1 MTTYTKTIT
10 SDAYI
15 RGVVT
20 IISNSKIKKLGT
32 SKTINLNSR
41 IECTYGGKPLSTA
54 YSTLVS
60 LYRMNEPSW
69 SGVPGEVA
77 DEKGDNSGSA
87 MGDADTTENGLFS
100 KAGIFSGTDTG
111 VNCGNDTT
119 FQTNHISVN
128 IWVYPTAATNSYNDI
143 INSGRYRV
151 ILRASKYIEFWAYS
165 LEAGWIQAV
174 SNVAVTLNKW
184 TLITCTYNGTAR
196 LYINGVLQT
205 VTGTG
210 GGNLAWAG
218 NTIYIAQSGGNT
230 NEFTGKLDDVGF
242 WNAALTQSEITNIW
256 KEFTFL
262 FTSSNIKV
270 LANTKTLNSNSF
282 IKKLAATKT
291 ITSNSKI
298 KKLGTSKT
306 LSSNAKIARKGVTIT
321 VNSNARI
328 EEIQSATLNSSSNIK
343 KTTNKTLNSNAK
355 IKKPGT
361 EGALNSNSYIKK
373 LAAVNILNSNSYI
386 SKSQSNSLIS
396 NARIIKS
403 GTKTLNSNSFIKVL
417 GSTKTLTSNSFIRK
431 TSTQVTLSSAMVI
444 KIITTSPIYT
454 NSFILKIYSNNLN
467 SNLYITKTYSNVL
480 TSNSYIKKSDNIKT
494 IISNSIIIKSY
505 SNTISADYIIKTLA
519 EEGSIVSSYYIKKLS
534 IAKTL
539 TSDYV
544 LKLGGVKLLP
554 SDYTIM
560 EYGEWSEEWEVEI
573 VIPKTV
579 TINSSSKIKK
589 LATSK
594 TIISNAYIKRPAY
607 EGGLISNSY
616 IKHTYIKV
624 INSIYYVRR
633 TDTTK
638 PYVYTALYINKPV
651 ILSANMLSYTER
663 MI

>member
-20 IISNSKIKKLGT
+20 ITSNSKIKKLGA
-32 SKTINLNSR
+32 SKTINTNLHVKS
-41 IECTYGGKPLSTA
+41 IYGGKPLSTA

-270 LANTKTLNSNSF
+270 LANTKTLNSKSF

-291 ITSNSKI
+291 IASNSKI

-306 LSSNAKIARKGVTIT
+306 LISNAKIARKGVTIT

-328 EEIQSATLNSSSNIK
+328 EEIQSATLNSNSNIK
-343 KTTNKTLNSNAK
+343 KATNKTLNSNAK

-373 LAAVNILNSNSYI
+373 LAAVNTLNSNSYI
-386 SKSQSNSLIS
+386 SKSQSNILTS
-396 NARIIKS
+396 NSYVIKG
-403 GTKTLNSNSFIKVL
+403 GTKTLNSNSFIKTL
-417 GSTKTLTSNSFIRK
+417 GNIKTLTSKSFIRK
-431 TSTQVTLSSAMVI
+431 TATQVTLSSAMVI
-444 KIITTSPIYT
+444 KTVTTTPIYT

-467 SNLYITKTYSNVL
+467 SNLYITKTYSKSL
-480 TSNSYIKKSDNIKT
+480 TSDSYIKKIDNLKT
-494 IISNSIIIKSY
+494 ITSSSFIIKLGT
-505 SNTISADYIIKTLA
+505 NTINSNYIIKTL
-519 EEGSIVSSYYIKKLS
+519 ESGSIASTYIIKKLS
-534 IAKTL
+534 IPKTL
-539 TSDYV
+539 TSDCV
-544 LKLGGVKLLP
+544 VKLGGVKLLLC
-554 SDYTIM
+554 DYTVM

-579 TINSSSKIKK
+579 TINSNSKIKK
-589 LATSK
+589 LANTK
-594 TIISNAYIKRPAY
+594 TIISKSYIKRPAY
-607 EGGLISNSY
+607 EGGLISNSR
-616 IKHTYIKV
+616 IKQAYIKV
-624 INSIYYVRR
+624 INSIYYIRR

-651 ILSANMLSYTER
+651 ILSANMLSYTEN